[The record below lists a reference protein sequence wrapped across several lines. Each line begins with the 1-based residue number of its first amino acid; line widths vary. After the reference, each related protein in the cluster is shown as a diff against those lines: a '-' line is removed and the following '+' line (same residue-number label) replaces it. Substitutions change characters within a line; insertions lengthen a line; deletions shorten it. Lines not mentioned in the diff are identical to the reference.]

1 MTPGL
6 ADRLRRRGI
15 IPGEPL
21 GKAVATAM
29 RKLAEDEVL
38 PDDTDVA
45 VTLPPVG
52 LTAWLR
58 PVPQTG
64 WSLLYTFTET
74 RVIVRNAQ
82 PTDRRG

>member
-1 MTPGL
+1 
-6 ADRLRRRGI
+6 
-15 IPGEPL
+15 
-21 GKAVATAM
+21 M
-29 RKLAEDEVL
+29 RKLAENEVL

-58 PVPQTG
+58 AVPQTG

-74 RVIVRNAQ
+74 RVAATPSQ
-82 PTDRRG
+82 PLVAGDVGPVSV